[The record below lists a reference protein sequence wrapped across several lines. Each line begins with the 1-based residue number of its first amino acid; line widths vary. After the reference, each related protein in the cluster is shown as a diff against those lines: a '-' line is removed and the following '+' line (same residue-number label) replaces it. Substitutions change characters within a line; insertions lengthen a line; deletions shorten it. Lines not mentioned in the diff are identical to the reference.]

1 MNELSCVVQQQLR
14 MEWIEW
20 FWSNRI
26 GDRDKRIYYS
36 VSDAGVCNTTQH
48 IMVQLKHEKFLVLH
62 KPRLHRFRT
71 QIQIGSSQGPTLQLL
86 YSNHDL
92 SCNEMS
98 IHIPHTHTHIAGQTT
113 LTIHLS
119 F

>member
-1 MNELSCVVQQQLR
+1 
-14 MEWIEW
+14 ME
-20 FWSNRI
+20 RI

-36 VSDAGVCNTTQH
+36 VSDAGMCNTTQN

-86 YSNHDL
+86 YSNDDL
-92 SCNEMS
+92 SSNEMS
-98 IHIPHTHTHIAGQTT
+98 IHIYSTYT
-113 LTIHLS
+113 LLVKQL
-119 F
+119 